1 MRTGL
6 EIAQDEEILRARPF
20 SPFGQGTQIMSQID
34 ASIGVASQAISMSLD
49 SGAESQIQAI
59 KDNLKYLE
67 ENMIRENIDKASKP
81 DLTEEEIRDLL
92 KKFGDQVPKLEEMI
106 RKLQLR
112 KEADP
117 TLEEMIDD
125 LREAMSLEKVHDQI
139 LRAKL
144 EVIDQAAKMVDILL
158 KGKSEAEKAAE
169 EAAANEKIKKAKQEA
184 QAKVVIAEADA
195 QKQVA

>member
-106 RKLQLR
+106 KKLQLR
-112 KEADP
+112 KDADP

-144 EVIDQAAKMVDILL
+144 EVID
-158 KGKSEAEKAAE
+158 
-169 EAAANEKIKKAKQEA
+169 
-184 QAKVVIAEADA
+184 
-195 QKQVA
+195 

>member
-6 EIAQDEEILRARPF
+6 EIAQDEEILKARPF

-106 RKLQLR
+106 KKLQLR

-169 EAAANEKIKKAKQEA
+169 EAAANEKI
-184 QAKVVIAEADA
+184 
-195 QKQVA
+195 